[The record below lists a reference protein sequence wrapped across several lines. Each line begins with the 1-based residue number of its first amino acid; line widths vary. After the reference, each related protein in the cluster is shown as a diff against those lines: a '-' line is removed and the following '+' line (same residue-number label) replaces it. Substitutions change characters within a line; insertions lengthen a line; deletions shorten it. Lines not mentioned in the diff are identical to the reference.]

1 VFACEILHV
10 GRWEDEHIVDGTVD
24 IGGVTPCCD
33 LIVNPALGGVVGRRL
48 DTDICVLTDVE
59 AAQAMRETRRGDEW
73 TRKVEHLLSIR
84 RWVVPRADGI
94 SIEY

>member
-1 VFACEILHV
+1 
-10 GRWEDEHIVDGTVD
+10 
-24 IGGVTPCCD
+24 
-33 LIVNPALGGVVGRRL
+33 
-48 DTDICVLTDVE
+48 
-59 AAQAMRETRRGDEW
+59 MRETRRGDEW